1 MYVQKNVLG
10 NKTSDCVTEKIYYY
24 LMNVNTIKK
33 RWMDMWLK
41 LCSEK
46 WWSLSYGRSI
56 NADQEKSESF
66 WYISTNIG
74 KSKFTDSNT

>member
-33 RWMDMWLK
+33 R
-41 LCSEK
+41 
-46 WWSLSYGRSI
+46 
-56 NADQEKSESF
+56 
-66 WYISTNIG
+66 
-74 KSKFTDSNT
+74 